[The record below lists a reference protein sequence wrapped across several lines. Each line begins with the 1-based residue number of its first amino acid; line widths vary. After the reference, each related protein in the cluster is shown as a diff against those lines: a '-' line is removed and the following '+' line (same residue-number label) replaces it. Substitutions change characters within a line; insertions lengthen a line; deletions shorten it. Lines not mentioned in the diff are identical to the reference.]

1 MARSHLAYL
10 PSLQTGRGSGL
21 IDATEM
27 SKFFNMVLGCANGIV
42 AHAGG
47 GTAAAT
53 PLSLGFNEVDVC
65 ATAAD
70 SVQLPPAILN
80 AWCWV
85 YNGGA
90 ASMNIF
96 SLQSNAQN
104 NSVTDVTIPHGVV
117 TPNAGTAAVALAVG
131 HTSLFVCMTVG
142 VWKQVADFA

>member
-27 SKFFNMVLGCANGIV
+27 SKFFNMVLGCVNGIV

-47 GTAAAT
+47 GVAAAT
-53 PLSLGFNEVDVC
+53 PLNLGFNEVDVC

-70 SVQLPPAILN
+70 SVVLPPAIIN
-80 AWCWV
+80 AWSWV

-90 ASMNIF
+90 ASMNVF
-96 SLQSNAQN
+96 NLQSNSQN
-104 NSVTDVTIPHGVV
+104 NSLTDVIIPHGVT
-117 TPNAGTAAVALAVG
+117 TPNAGTAAVALAAG